1 MSIWNW
7 FKASGTDPQERA
19 REVAIAEERM
29 IGEPVKTFLQSL
41 KQERK
46 RYKLQRVLKLSKGNY
61 PDFTC
66 YHWMKGAGFW
76 ELTDTKTG
84 KTFGA
89 YVHEEGRVY
98 EVHSLPFQLN
108 HWELKAL
115 WDAFNGNYRAGA
127 KERKERMVDA
137 RYARLREARYAQE
150 QKARL
155 EFAEQFK

>member
-1 MSIWNW
+1 MSMWNW
-7 FKASGTDPQERA
+7 FKTPKTAPKERTVSD
-19 REVAIAEERM
+19 REGAM
-29 IGEPVKTFLQSL
+29 IGEPVKSFLQSL

-46 RYKLQRVLKLSKGNY
+46 RYKLQRVLKLSKENY

-66 YHWMKGAGFW
+66 YHWMRSDGFW

-89 YVHEEGRVY
+89 YIHQSDSVY
-98 EVHSLPFQLN
+98 SVYSLPFRLN

-115 WDAFNGNYRAGA
+115 WDAFNGDCRTAA
-127 KERKERMVDA
+127 KERKARMVDA